1 MNPVEKFLFENKNV
15 IYSCKSI
22 SKKLFMHKKEVIY
35 HAFSSQNL
43 MLVKPYEVGCCKKR
57 LLIFKYKD

>member
-1 MNPVEKFLFENKNV
+1 MNPVENFLFENKNV

-35 HAFSSQNL
+35 HAFSSENL
-43 MLVKPYEVGCCKKR
+43 RLVEPYDVGSGKKH